1 MPPRPP
7 PPNPPRFA
15 QDPVPALAAALAR
28 RAAILA
34 EPQTNTCRLFHGTA
48 EGVDGLVIE
57 RLGAVLIAQL
67 HAGRLAVDA
76 EQARNLCVLAAERVG
91 ATAVYRKVYP
101 KDRSTS
107 RAVLDQQ
114 HRGATPWWGR
124 PAPPEFAV
132 CEAGLHFLVRPYDGY
147 ATGLFLDH
155 RHARQRVR
163 ELAAGRRVLNLFAY
177 TCGFTVAAARGGAP
191 ATVSVDISKKS
202 LEWGRR
208 NLATNGVPLDTHRFI
223 CDDAFAYYRRAA
235 RQGQRFDFIVLGPP
249 TFARQ
254 RATRG
259 VFSLADDLERLV
271 AGALTLL
278 DPDGLLHLSVNH
290 RGTTLERLE
299 RVVTEAARAA
309 GRTCTVIARPAL
321 PDDFCGDPDYAKSV
335 LFRIG

>member
-7 PPNPPRFA
+7 SPNPPRFSP
-15 QDPVPALAAALAR
+15 DPVPALTAALVR

-76 EQARNLCVLAAERVG
+76 EQARDLCALAAERVG

-101 KDRSTS
+101 RDRSAP
-107 RAVLDQQ
+107 RAALDQQ
-114 HRGATPWWGR
+114 HRDATPWWGQ
-124 PAPPEFAV
+124 PASPEFAV
-132 CEAGLHFLVRPYDGY
+132 YEAGLQFLVRPYDGY

-163 ELAAGRRVLNLFAY
+163 ELAAGRRVLNVFAY
-177 TCGFTVAAARGGAP
+177 TCGFTVAAALGGAP

-202 LEWGRR
+202 LEWGQR
-208 NLATNGVPLDTHRFI
+208 NLAANGVALDTHRFI
-223 CDDAFAYYRRAA
+223 CDDAFAYYRRAT
-235 RQGQRFDFIVLGPP
+235 RQGQRFDFIILDPP

-254 RATRG
+254 RTARG
-259 VFSLADDLERLV
+259 VFSLTDDLARLV

-290 RGTTLERLE
+290 RGTSLERLE
-299 RVVTEAARAA
+299 RVVAEAACSV
-309 GRTCTVIARPAL
+309 GRTCAVAARPAL